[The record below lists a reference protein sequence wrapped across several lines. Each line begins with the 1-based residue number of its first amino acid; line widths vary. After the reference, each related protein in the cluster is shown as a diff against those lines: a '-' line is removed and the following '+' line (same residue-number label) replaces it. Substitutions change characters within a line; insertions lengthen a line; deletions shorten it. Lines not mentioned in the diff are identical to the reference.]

1 MARRARAGILNP
13 GEARGRQQLGISRP
27 SLDSSPIVYSQPDSG
42 QEAEAAWETTGLVED
57 VGLPYKKLQRELET
71 EGKCFTRCA
80 AVGDELA
87 SGDGLKKT
95 HIKQELADHHL
106 RW

>member
-13 GEARGRQQLGISRP
+13 GEARGGQQLGISRP

-57 VGLPYKKLQRELET
+57 VGSPLQET
-71 EGKCFTRCA
+71 PKRVKRLKGS
-80 AVGDELA
+80 A
-87 SGDGLKKT
+87 SRDVPLWAMNWHPGTALKRRT
-95 HIKQELADHHL
+95 
-106 RW
+106 